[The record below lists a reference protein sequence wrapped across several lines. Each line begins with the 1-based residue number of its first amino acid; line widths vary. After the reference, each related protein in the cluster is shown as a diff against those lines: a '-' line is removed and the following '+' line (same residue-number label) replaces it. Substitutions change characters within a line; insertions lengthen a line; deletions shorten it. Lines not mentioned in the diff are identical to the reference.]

1 MLQALVR
8 NPIADPYILG
18 VGSGASFGAV
28 LIMTTGIGT
37 GLSIGVPVA
46 AFLGAMISL
55 IAVLV
60 LGRREGML
68 VPLRMVLA
76 GVAIGYLLSA
86 ATSFVQLRAD
96 PSQISGVLFW
106 LLGSVS
112 GASWSD
118 LGVPAAVITLC
129 AAVLLTQSRQL
140 NALAM
145 GDESA
150 QSVGVDVRRTRLLL
164 LVIASL
170 LTAVVV
176 SVAGGIGFVGL
187 LVPHAVRLLVGSDH
201 GKLLPATALVG
212 ATFLVIVD
220 LAARMLDAP
229 NELPLGIITA
239 GLGAPFFLWL
249 LRRDGGAQS

>member
-1 MLQALVR
+1 M
-8 NPIADPYILG
+8 
-18 VGSGASFGAV
+18 
-28 LIMTTGIGT
+28 
-37 GLSIGVPVA
+37 
-46 AFLGAMISL
+46 
-55 IAVLV
+55 
-60 LGRREGML
+60 
-68 VPLRMVLA
+68 
-76 GVAIGYLLSA
+76 
-86 ATSFVQLRAD
+86 
-96 PSQISGVLFW
+96 
-106 LLGSVS
+106 
-112 GASWSD
+112 
-118 LGVPAAVITLC
+118 
-129 AAVLLTQSRQL
+129 
-140 NALAM
+140 
-145 GDESA
+145 
-150 QSVGVDVRRTRLLL
+150 LL

>member
-1 MLQALVR
+1 
-8 NPIADPYILG
+8 
-18 VGSGASFGAV
+18 
-28 LIMTTGIGT
+28 
-37 GLSIGVPVA
+37 
-46 AFLGAMISL
+46 
-55 IAVLV
+55 
-60 LGRREGML
+60 ML

-96 PSQISGVLFW
+96 PSQLSGVLFW

-118 LGVPAAVITLC
+118 LGVPAAVITVC
-129 AAVLLTQSRQL
+129 AAILLTQSRQL

-176 SVAGGIGFVGL
+176 SVAGESVSWGCSCRTPYDFWSVPITASCSPRPRW
-187 LVPHAVRLLVGSDH
+187 LVPPS
-201 GKLLPATALVG
+201 
-212 ATFLVIVD
+212 
-220 LAARMLDAP
+220 
-229 NELPLGIITA
+229 
-239 GLGAPFFLWL
+239 W
-249 LRRDGGAQS
+249 

>member
-1 MLQALVR
+1 MC
-8 NPIADPYILG
+8 
-18 VGSGASFGAV
+18 
-28 LIMTTGIGT
+28 
-37 GLSIGVPVA
+37 
-46 AFLGAMISL
+46 
-55 IAVLV
+55 
-60 LGRREGML
+60 
-68 VPLRMVLA
+68 PLR
-76 GVAIGYLLSA
+76 LSPC
-86 ATSFVQLRAD
+86 VRR
-96 PSQISGVLFW
+96 
-106 LLGSVS
+106 
-112 GASWSD
+112 
-118 LGVPAAVITLC
+118 
-129 AAVLLTQSRQL
+129 VLLTQSRQL

-239 GLGAPFFLWL
+239 WIGCTILPLVTSTRRRCAVMRLSASGIHVVRGGRLVVSGVDLEAPEGRCGRA
-249 LRRDGGAQS
+249 RRTERQWKVLPPAHVVSLDEAAEAES

>member
-1 MLQALVR
+1 M
-8 NPIADPYILG
+8 
-18 VGSGASFGAV
+18 
-28 LIMTTGIGT
+28 
-37 GLSIGVPVA
+37 
-46 AFLGAMISL
+46 
-55 IAVLV
+55 
-60 LGRREGML
+60 
-68 VPLRMVLA
+68 
-76 GVAIGYLLSA
+76 
-86 ATSFVQLRAD
+86 
-96 PSQISGVLFW
+96 LFW

-112 GASWSD
+112 GGASWSD
-118 LGVPAAVITLC
+118 LGVPAAVITVC
-129 AAVLLTQSRQL
+129 AAILLTQSRQL

-176 SVAGGIGFVGL
+176 SVAGGGIGFVGL

-201 GKLLPATALVG
+201 GKLLPPATALVG

>member
-1 MLQALVR
+1 
-8 NPIADPYILG
+8 
-18 VGSGASFGAV
+18 
-28 LIMTTGIGT
+28 
-37 GLSIGVPVA
+37 
-46 AFLGAMISL
+46 MIT
-55 IAVLV
+55 V
-60 LGRREGML
+60 
-68 VPLRMVLA
+68 
-76 GVAIGYLLSA
+76 
-86 ATSFVQLRAD
+86 
-96 PSQISGVLFW
+96 
-106 LLGSVS
+106 
-112 GASWSD
+112 
-118 LGVPAAVITLC
+118 C
-129 AAVLLTQSRQL
+129 AAILLTQSRQL